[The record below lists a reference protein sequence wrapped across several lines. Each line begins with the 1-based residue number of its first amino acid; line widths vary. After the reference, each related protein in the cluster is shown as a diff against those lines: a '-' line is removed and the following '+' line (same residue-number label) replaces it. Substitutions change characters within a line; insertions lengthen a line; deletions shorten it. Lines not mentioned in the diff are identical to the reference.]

1 MDEMS
6 DVGFSTCI
14 TIHHDTMTRNKVVGR
29 VAILREQYT
38 LLYAQAFRGE
48 RRIVASVTKEILRNE
63 SDLCC
68 AFYVIVR
75 ALDLWAAS
83 SIYHRGGL

>member
-1 MDEMS
+1 MS